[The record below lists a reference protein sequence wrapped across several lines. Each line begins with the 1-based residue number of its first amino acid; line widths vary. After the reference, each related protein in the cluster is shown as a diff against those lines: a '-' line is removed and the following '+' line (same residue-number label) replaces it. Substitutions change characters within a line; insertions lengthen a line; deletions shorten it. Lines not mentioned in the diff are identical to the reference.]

1 MGHRPLGEINTFA
14 EERDGVGQRSMW
26 STFQLPSKVETWKG
40 INRSLRKAS
49 SPSSAFFEILGRSHT
64 S

>member
-40 INRSLRKAS
+40 DKQE
-49 SPSSAFFEILGRSHT
+49 FEEDFIS
-64 S
+64 